1 MSDLGRVASKAS
13 KTSGINAAR
22 RCGACSMRLLD
33 IVTARRRAHGKRT
46 RCTTSFFN
54 ASSSE
59 RRSLNVPRRSMGAV
73 GRRGSGRRGRTS
85 AMVAWYGRTSEKSR
99 QGFSESHHP
108 GVDPD

>member
-73 GRRGSGRRGRTS
+73 GTARFREARTDI
-85 AMVAWYGRTSEKSR
+85 GD
-99 QGFSESHHP
+99 G
-108 GVDPD
+108 GVVRPHV